1 MKESWVTKPIYI
13 SIRKDGR
20 RRGRDVGSQDKAD
33 SSLSMALG
41 DFIIEI
47 TTYDT
52 FLESLGPGEYN
63 RIILKMF
70 CHYVNEHNQE

>member
-1 MKESWVTKPIYI
+1 M
-13 SIRKDGR
+13 
-20 RRGRDVGSQDKAD
+20 GSQDKAD